1 MRIELTSVP
10 RAGDSAFAGQNT
22 LHQRSTV
29 MGAVGTHSMYLIPD
43 LGQQNLSS
51 LDAINL
57 NLLLLTIL
65 QVDAGQA
72 LELVFGS
79 HGA

>member
-1 MRIELTSVP
+1 
-10 RAGDSAFAGQNT
+10 
-22 LHQRSTV
+22 